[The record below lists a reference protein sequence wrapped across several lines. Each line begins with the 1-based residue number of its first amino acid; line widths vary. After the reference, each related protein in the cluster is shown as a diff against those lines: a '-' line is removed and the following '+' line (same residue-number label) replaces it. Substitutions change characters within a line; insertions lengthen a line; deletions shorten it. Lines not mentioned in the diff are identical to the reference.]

1 MIHGYRDLRI
11 WQLGMSLVEDVYRV
25 TAEFPRAELFRLS
38 SQMQRAAV
46 SVPANIAEGFTRG
59 YTREYMHHLA
69 IAHGSLAELAT
80 HAEIAR
86 RLRYLSPTSATQL
99 LTDAELL
106 SRRVRALRT
115 SLADAMRDRA
125 AALPSDYP
133 SLIPH
138 PPSPPPC
145 VRSSSPTAA
154 RSRYA

>member
-1 MIHGYRDLRI
+1 
-11 WQLGMSLVEDVYRV
+11 MSLVEDVYRV

-69 IAHGSLAELAT
+69 IAHGSVAELAT

-115 SLADAMRDRA
+115 SLADVMRDRA
-125 AALPSDYP
+125 VLSPRTTHPSSP
-133 SLIPH
+133 IPH
-138 PPSPPPC
+138 PRP
-145 VRSSSPTAA
+145 RA
-154 RSRYA
+154 